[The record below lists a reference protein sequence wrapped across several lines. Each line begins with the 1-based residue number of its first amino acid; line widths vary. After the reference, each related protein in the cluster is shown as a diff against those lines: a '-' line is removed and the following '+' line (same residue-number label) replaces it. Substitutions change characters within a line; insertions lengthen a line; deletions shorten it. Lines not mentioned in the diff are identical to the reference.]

1 MLANIPARIAIDRA
15 FLAGL
20 RGDAEGA
27 TAFVERAQA
36 EVGEDEWMLAVI
48 IRWNLAVAGWLRGEL
63 AEAERAFV
71 SSVDGWS
78 AAGEVSLVAWACE
91 HLGQLQRAQGRL
103 DAALGTYR
111 RALELTAPP
120 GRPALPAAGI
130 AQVGMAEVAYQ
141 RGELDAALRHATDD
155 IALGRQFTS
164 TQTLATGLATLA
176 WIRQAGGDAAGALD
190 AIEEAGRVAPSP
202 TLASLVNPV
211 PTQRARLLLAQGN
224 LAAAVRWTDE
234 RGLDPDDQPSYP
246 REPEYLVLVRVLLA
260 GGQADRALRL
270 LERWHALAASQ
281 ERIGSVIEM
290 QALQALAQAARGDP
304 PPPWP
309 PSPRRS
315 AWGDRGVSAGVRRRG
330 PTHGDPGRQAAGPPA
345 PGAADGGRRYP
356 EGVSHPRGGRL
367 RAGRAGA
374 AASHPARR
382 GEGGGTAGAAQRPRA
397 GPAALTTRSRPALV
411 NHHTALWCRKLPPVP
426 TFERCPRPTRPGWC
440 RAWLLLCRS
449 G

>member
-270 LERWHALAASQ
+270 LERWHGPGRLPGAHRQRDRDAGAP
-281 ERIGSVIEM
+281 GP
-290 QALQALAQAARGDP
+290 GP
-304 PPPWP
+304 GG
-309 PSPRRS
+309 PRRPPRRP
-315 AWGDRGVSAGVRRRG
+315 GRPRRGAPPGATEGYLRVFVDEGQPMATLVGKLLARRRQEQ
-330 PTHGDPGRQAAGPPA
+330 PTVADAIPRAYLTRVVAAF
-345 PGAADGGRRYP
+345 
-356 EGVSHPRGGRL
+356 E
-367 RAGRAGA
+367 RAGLALR
-374 AASHPARR
+374 PPTRR
-382 GEGGGTAGAAQRPRA
+382 GAVRVVGLLEPLSARELG
-397 GPAALTTRSRPALV
+397 L
-411 NHHTALWCRKLPPVP
+411 LP
-426 TFERCPRPTRPGWC
+426 
-440 RAWLLLCRS
+440 
-449 G
+449 